1 MKNEL
6 LKGIGQRIK
15 EKRQLAGFQQ
25 GELAKAFG
33 CAQSRVSGIESGSR
47 EPGVDFLV
55 WFAQTTGV
63 SIDYLLLGGE
73 IPRREIVEDFG
84 EFVSDEVFK
93 SMKLIATNELFT
105 EKIAKI
111 IKTEM
116 PLKGPDCYW
125 LTGDEQQLIE
135 LIRKSPEKFKR
146 IYEIAASKEQADNV
160 KG

>member
-15 EKRQLAGFQQ
+15 ERRLLAGFQQ

-33 CAQSRVSGIESGSR
+33 CAQSRISGIESGSR
-47 EPGVDFLV
+47 DPGVDFIV

-63 SIDYLLLGGE
+63 STDYILLGEE

-84 EFVSDEVFK
+84 KYVCDHVFK
-93 SMKLIATNELFT
+93 SMKLVAINKSFI
-105 EKIAKI
+105 EKIEKI
-111 IKTEM
+111 VRTEM
-116 PLKGPDCYW
+116 LLNGPNCFW
-125 LTGDEQQLIE
+125 LNSDEEQLIV

-146 IYEIAASKEQADNV
+146 IYNIAASKEQTDNV
-160 KG
+160 EG